1 VRAARSLVFPHHAA
15 LCHNNA
21 DVTCRYVWLF
31 GVVGVLHSVVNA
43 RRNSR
48 RYFEALL
55 LGVFLF
61 YLIFFHALANM
72 ELEGRPDLVEV
83 LVFFADLQPT
93 RSHSALQVIQRFWM
107 MPAVIMFVYIGHG
120 FFICASALKVS
131 PSVMRAFVFVV
142 AAAATHRS
150 FWEMDQSSN
159 IYSSEFG
166 RSLLAPLP
174 HNALVLVMTDLA
186 TNSMRYVQAVDRYR
200 TDVFVM
206 DQNLMSTDWFM
217 PNHAKHFFG
226 VSFPATKYWPSDPM
240 AYDMKEFL
248 DSNFGR
254 FRIFVFPHFKDN
266 SPFEGGYSLIPF
278 GYMEEVVRRHGDGQ
292 ANPWTF
298 KPLEWLQSVHEH
310 LPPVPSIYN
319 ASVIKYPPG
328 SWEFKPRE
336 DFVACMNKFGVAIMN
351 LVSLHPE
358 AAIPIAVKVYTHALS
373 VGREEIWGGYHNM
386 YKVMK
391 LPAHAFVPRCSVS
404 CLLMV

>member
-1 VRAARSLVFPHHAA
+1 
-15 LCHNNA
+15 
-21 DVTCRYVWLF
+21 
-31 GVVGVLHSVVNA
+31 
-43 RRNSR
+43 
-48 RYFEALL
+48 
-55 LGVFLF
+55 
-61 YLIFFHALANM
+61 
-72 ELEGRPDLVEV
+72 
-83 LVFFADLQPT
+83 
-93 RSHSALQVIQRFWM
+93 
-107 MPAVIMFVYIGHG
+107 
-120 FFICASALKVS
+120 
-131 PSVMRAFVFVV
+131 
-142 AAAATHRS
+142 
-150 FWEMDQSSN
+150 
-159 IYSSEFG
+159 
-166 RSLLAPLP
+166 
-174 HNALVLVMTDLA
+174 MTDLA

-200 TDVFVM
+200 PDVFVM

-226 VSFPATKYWPSDPM
+226 VSFPATKYWPSDPL
-240 AYDMKEFL
+240 AYNMKEFL

-266 SPFEGGYSLIPF
+266 SPLEGGYSLIPF

-358 AAIPIAVKVYTHALS
+358 AAIPIAVNVYTHALS
-373 VGREEIWGGYHNM
+373 IGREEIWGGYHNL
-386 YKVMK
+386 YKVTK
-391 LPAHAFVPRCSVS
+391 LCAHTFNADCVVLFFDGLTFRPSESRACVSLWSSAVVQKIRKFFVH
-404 CLLMV
+404 

>member
-1 VRAARSLVFPHHAA
+1 
-15 LCHNNA
+15 
-21 DVTCRYVWLF
+21 VWIF
-31 GVVGVLHSVVNA
+31 GFLGALHSVVNA
-43 RRNSR
+43 RSNR
-48 RYFEALL
+48 RRFFEAVL

-83 LVFFADLQPT
+83 LYTFSV
-93 RSHSALQVIQRFWM
+93 SHATTFHFVVQVIQRFWM

-120 FFICASALKVS
+120 FCVCANALKIS
-131 PSVMRAFVFVV
+131 HIIMRVVVLVV
-142 AAAATHRS
+142 AAAATNRS
-150 FWEMDQSSN
+150 FWIMDQSSN

-166 RSLLAPLP
+166 RALLEPLP

-200 TDVFVM
+200 VDVFVL

-226 VSFPATKYWPSDPM
+226 VSFPTTKYWPSDPLG
-240 AYDMKEFL
+240 YDMKEFL
-248 DSNFGR
+248 DHNFGR

-266 SPFEGGYSLIPF
+266 SPLEAGYSLIPF
-278 GYMEEVVRRHGDGQ
+278 GYMEEVVRRQGDGQ
-292 ANPWTF
+292 ATPWTF
-298 KPLEWLQSVHEH
+298 KPLEWLKSVREH

-319 ASVIKYPPG
+319 TSVVKYPPG

-336 DFVACMNKFGVAIMN
+336 DFLACNNKFGIAIMN
-351 LVSLHPE
+351 LVALHPDI
-358 AAIPIAVKVYTHALS
+358 AIPLAVHVYTHALS

-386 YKVMK
+386 YKVIK
-391 LPAHAFVPRCSVS
+391 LSRIYASWCLV
-404 CLLMV
+404 CLLFST